1 MKNPV
6 QARHILISHM
16 NKNSMILPPLYML
29 VGSIYICGSISDVMQ
44 IKITHCIWIFR
55 IFYLQWVERETL
67 PLTSVEVCKKQRKN
81 I

>member
-1 MKNPV
+1 MQEKGMKNPV

-44 IKITHCIWIFR
+44 IKLHIASGSLGFSICNGLKGR
-55 IFYLQWVERETL
+55 PYL
-67 PLTSVEVCKKQRKN
+67 
-81 I
+81 